1 MANKSAPAAEAAPPS
16 QVETGNAPWLPLIII
31 VIAQIQ
37 MAFNVNALPVSIG
50 PIVEDLGV
58 PATDVGTALVFYSL
72 VVAGFVMLGAKL
84 GKMVGERL
92 AFQVTAL
99 LHGLAMG
106 YMALSRT
113 SGDMNRAQALAGLA
127 AAVLVPTLV
136 VLIAANYKGRQQA
149 QALGVLAGAPALSG
163 AAAFF
168 LAGWLG
174 TAFSWRISFVLL
186 FIVSLVVVFL
196 SFRLNPVPRQR
207 GVKLDLVGAVFAFLA
222 IALISL
228 GFNNLQEWGILT
240 AKAAAPFAL
249 LGISPAPVM
258 IVLGV
263 LLGQGFFLWADKRR
277 ARNRSTLIAL
287 EVMDSKTER
296 AALYTLLIIGA
307 LGPAV
312 NFLIPLYMQIV
323 QGQSSLQT
331 AIAVIPYTLSIAFA
345 AFMIVRLYGR
355 LNPKQIGSVALIMVT
370 TGLVVLAF
378 AIRNEWQTPLVIL
391 GLMIVGLGEG
401 SLLTLLFNVLVSES
415 PKSMAG
421 DVGALRGVANNLSTG
436 LGTAFAGVFAVGV
449 LAVFVGNAVAQSPII
464 TDALLSQLNLDNINY
479 ISNDQ
484 LGTVLD
490 ETSASDEQVA
500 EAVRINTE
508 VRLRAL
514 KVSFLVLAM
523 IALLGVIP
531 ALGLPRYSP
540 GEVPPDGVSKA
551 PVRVTKRK

>member
-1 MANKSAPAAEAAPPS
+1 MASKSAAGPQAASPVQAES
-16 QVETGNAPWLPLIII
+16 GIAPWLPLIII

-106 YMALSRT
+106 YMALANSSR
-113 SGDMNRAQALAGLA
+113 DMNIAQALAGLA
-127 AAVLVPTLV
+127 AAVLVPSLV
-136 VLIAANYKGRQQA
+136 VLIAANYRGRQQA
-149 QALGVLAGAPALSG
+149 QALGILAGSPALSG

-174 TAFSWRISFVLL
+174 TALSWRISFALL
-186 FIVSLVVVFL
+186 FFVSLFVFFL

-222 IALISL
+222 IAMISL
-228 GFNNLQEWGILT
+228 GFNNLQEWGIIV
-240 AKAAAPFAL
+240 AKAAAPFAP
-249 LGISPAPVM
+249 LGISPAPLM
-258 IVLGV
+258 IVLGL
-263 LLGQGFFLWADKRR
+263 LLGQGFFLWADRR
-277 ARNRSTLIAL
+277 KAQNRSTLIAL
-287 EVMDSKTER
+287 EVIDTKTER

-355 LNPKQIGSVALIMVT
+355 LNPKQIGAVALVLVT
-370 TGLVVLAF
+370 AGLVMLAF
-378 AIRNEWQTPLVIL
+378 AIRNEWQTLLVIL
-391 GLMIVGLGEG
+391 GLMIIGLGEG

-415 PKSMAG
+415 PKALAG

-449 LAVFVGNAVAQSPII
+449 LAFFVGSSVAQSPII
-464 TDALLSQLNLDNINY
+464 NDALLNQLNLDNVNFL
-479 ISNDQ
+479 SNDQ
-484 LGTVLD
+484 LGVVLD
-490 ETSASDEQVA
+490 ETTATDEQVA
-500 EAVRINTE
+500 EAVRINTQ
-508 VRLRAL
+508 VRLQAL

-523 IALLGVIP
+523 IAALGVIP

-540 GEVPPDGVSKA
+540 GEVPPDGVAKPPA
-551 PVRVTKRK
+551 KVAKRK